1 MRDSPTV
8 RAALKALSQGG
19 AVASPH
25 TQFHLLDP
33 GFLCGQVEAVVKLMN
48 HQNMRRPSLPHIRV
62 LRVNNRLAFNAVASA
77 ARSVQQ
83 LQGSNCKGSSVFPS
97 KKELT

>member
-33 GFLCGQVEAVVKLMN
+33 GFLCGQVAAVMKLMN
-48 HQNMRRPSLPHIRV
+48 HQNGPVTLHFWDATDILPDYGFVVPRE
-62 LRVNNRLAFNAVASA
+62 
-77 ARSVQQ
+77 
-83 LQGSNCKGSSVFPS
+83 CY
-97 KKELT
+97 KECGKLNV